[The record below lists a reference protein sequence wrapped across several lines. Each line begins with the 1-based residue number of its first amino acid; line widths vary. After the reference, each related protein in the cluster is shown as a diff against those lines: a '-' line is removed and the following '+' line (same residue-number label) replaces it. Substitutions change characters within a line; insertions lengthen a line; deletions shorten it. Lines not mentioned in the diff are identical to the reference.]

1 MDKTVL
7 IVGMICIT
15 LITIS
20 LINRSKGEKK

>member
-7 IVGMICIT
+7 IVSIICVT

-20 LINRSKGEKK
+20 FINRNKGEKK

>member
-7 IVGMICIT
+7 IVAMICIT

-20 LINRSKGEKK
+20 LINRTKGDKK